1 MEAGRFVVK
10 QAVRQDARRTVREA
24 LDARRRSQMEA
35 ERRQATLAVT
45 VLSAIA
51 ERQAAV
57 AAADDAAATAVQ
69 ALLGEGLELADI
81 ELLCG
86 STVGLKE
93 LQRLAKLPLRTP
105 AEKAS

>member
-1 MEAGRFVVK
+1 MVK

-24 LDARRRSQMEA
+24 LDARRAARVEA

-57 AAADDAAATAVQ
+57 TAADDAAAAAVQ

-86 STVGLKE
+86 STVRLKE
-93 LQRLAKLPLRTP
+93 LQRLAKLPLPAR

>member
-1 MEAGRFVVK
+1 MEAARFVVK

-86 STVGLKE
+86 SAVGLKE